1 MGSRRCWPMSRIDS
15 TVRLLQRWD
24 QWACLRLNQALRHA
38 LLLRALQ
45 AVSWLGNGVF
55 WYALMAALLARYRG
69 EALQPVLHMLF
80 VGAVGVG
87 TYSMVKRGTARPR
100 PFQALRQIAAHARVL
115 DAFSFPSGH
124 TLHAVSFTLV
134 AGSYYPNL
142 LPVLAPFALLTALSR
157 VMLGLHY
164 PSDVL
169 AGAAL
174 GSLIA
179 TASFGI

>member
-1 MGSRRCWPMSRIDS
+1 MSRIDS
-15 TVRLLQRWD
+15 TLRLLQRWD
-24 QWACLRLNQALRHA
+24 QSACLRLNQMLRHA
-38 LLLRALQ
+38 LLVRVLQ

-55 WYALMAALLARYRG
+55 WYALMAALLVRYRG
-69 EALQPVLHMLF
+69 DALQPVLHMLF

-87 TYSMVKRGTARPR
+87 AYSMVKRGTARPR
-100 PFQALRQIAAHARVL
+100 PFRTLREIAAHARVL

-134 AGSYYPNL
+134 ASAYYPGL
-142 LPVLAPFALLTALSR
+142 LPVLAAFALLTALSR

-174 GSLIA
+174 GSLISA
-179 TASFGI
+179 ASFGI